1 MFSID
6 LITITVFIMH
16 VQDIAMQ
23 WHLIVIRAEGDVTF
37 YIHNVEAKMEWNE
50 EDYVIKSGRDLR
62 Y

>member
-1 MFSID
+1 MLPND

-16 VQDIAMQ
+16 AQDIALQ

-50 EDYVIKSGRDLR
+50 GGLCH
-62 Y
+62 

>member
-1 MFSID
+1 MFSND

-16 VQDIAMQ
+16 AQDIALQ

-37 YIHNVEAKMEWNE
+37 YIHKPRWSGMR